1 MSAVDLADVRAQI
14 EVEREWREA
23 ELRFLRNRLAFISDE
38 AKRKVYRKSLVVM
51 LYAHFEGL
59 CKAILLTYVESL
71 NASGLLVEEANAAIA
86 AASLSDVFQALRDPN
101 SKCKVFKRD
110 LPDDTKLHRFARD
123 REFIDSFA
131 ALAGRSVTLD
141 ADALVDTESN
151 LKPVVLRKI
160 LYRLGL
166 EPTLVTPWTGTIQ
179 QLLRRRNDVAHG
191 TAKDGLD
198 EQVYRELEQAV
209 YAVVDDLVRVICEA
223 ISKQLYR
230 RAPLVAGVT
239 GGAAVAGA
247 AAAAASS

>member
-1 MSAVDLADVRAQI
+1 MPAVDLAGVRAQI
-14 EVEREWREA
+14 EVEREWRES
-23 ELRFLRNRLAFISDE
+23 ELRFLRNRLAFISDD
-38 AKRKVYRKSLVVM
+38 ARRKVYRKSLVVM

-71 NASGLLVEEANAAIA
+71 NASGLLIEEANAAVQ
-86 AASLSDVFQALRDPN
+86 AASMSDVFQALRDPN
-101 SKCKVFKRD
+101 SKCKIFMRV

-141 ADALVDTESN
+141 ADSLVDTESN
-151 LKPVVLRKI
+151 LKPVVLQKI

-166 EPTLVTPWTGTIQ
+166 EPTLVAPWTGPIQ

-198 EQVYRELEQAV
+198 GHVYLELEQAV
-209 YAVVDDLVRVICEA
+209 YAVVDDLVRVVSEA

-230 RAPLVAGVT
+230 RVPLVA
-239 GGAAVAGA
+239 
-247 AAAAASS
+247 ASSGGV